1 MIYPQPDQSRL
12 GGIENDIRYYRHFWS
27 RTTNMFRLKTCTR
40 KLKKLKTCKL
50 EKWSWHPFPCPS
62 MPQASKGKRRD
73 REKYVSATCSV
84 AAERSLSSRHPPYY
98 NLTQK
103 HYGSLFTWMLNELF
117 RPGAACCERAIDTQ
131 SSF

>member
-84 AAERSLSSRHPPYY
+84 AAERSLSSRPEMVPLFSIAEWKGVLRL
-98 NLTQK
+98 NLTQPFEHTHHHPFQNMK
-103 HYGSLFTWMLNELF
+103 LQRW
-117 RPGAACCERAIDTQ
+117 
-131 SSF
+131 